1 MSELPLLLIVF
12 WAALNPP
19 ASAASLASATLP
31 PSRQTDSLLVAAGA
45 IAAVLLLLAAVLHG
59 PLLDLLDVSAAS
71 FDVAAGLVMLAGAAR
86 PLLRGRAIEEG
97 IASAA
102 ADGRRAAL
110 APLAVPLR
118 RRRQSALATPAALA
132 AAVSWGERA
141 GEAQTAAA
149 AIVLVALSA
158 LWLARAP
165 QPSSRAG
172 RAALD
177 ALARLTGVLL
187 AVLAVGLVVRGVL
200 AV

>member
-19 ASAASLASATLP
+19 ASAASLAAVDALPATQ
-31 PSRQTDSLLVAAGA
+31 RARLLAAAGA
-45 IAAVLLLLAAVLHG
+45 IAAVLLLLAAALHG

-86 PLLRGRAIEEG
+86 PLLRGRAIEEAL
-97 IASAA
+97 ASAA
-102 ADGRRAAL
+102 GEGRRAAL
-110 APLAVPLR
+110 APLAVPL
-118 RRRQSALATPAALA
+118 LATPAALA

-141 GEAQTAAA
+141 GEAQTALA

-165 QPSSRAG
+165 QPQSRAG